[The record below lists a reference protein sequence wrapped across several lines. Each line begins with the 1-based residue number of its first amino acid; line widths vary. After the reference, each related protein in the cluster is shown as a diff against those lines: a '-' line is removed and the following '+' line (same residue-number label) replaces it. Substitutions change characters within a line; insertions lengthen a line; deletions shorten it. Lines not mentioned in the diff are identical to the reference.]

1 MLDTIAVSNKQE
13 DGTMATWYVTGRDM
27 WTMKPK
33 TVKVTAPSK
42 AEAITKGL
50 KKIDTHTFFNCTLIK
65 A

>member
-1 MLDTIAVSNKQE
+1 
-13 DGTMATWYVTGRDM
+13 MATWYVTGRDE

-50 KKIDTHTFFNCTLIK
+50 KKIDTNTFFNCTLIK